1 MAEIIAEFE
10 NMNSTKNATTT
21 EPAPAAETTP
31 DKENAEPQKLSK
43 SQKKRLKEKEK
54 KGKIALRDRPC
65 FADGKFPLGQICEY
79 PERPDEIMRVWN
91 ATQAEREARDEADF
105 YRWNDWRQG
114 GEVHRISRKMTNEW
128 MKPGMKMFDIVE
140 RIDAQNRALIGLQ
153 RDETTGKPTSGLG
166 FPVGCSLNEC
176 AAHYT
181 PNAGDNTVLKYDD
194 VCKID
199 FGIQVNGRIVDSAFT
214 KIFNPKYQPLLDAS
228 LDATNTGIK
237 NAGIDVNLG
246 ELGEIIQ
253 ETMESHEI
261 TLDGIT
267 RQINSVTNLTGHSIE
282 AYQIHAGKQVPN
294 CHAPEYNEKME
305 EGEVFA
311 IETFASTGG
320 GYVDHDPDCSHYM
333 IKFNQLDQIPKN
345 ISTKGR
351 KLAHVIKNEFSSLPF
366 CRRWIDRLDYAKGET
381 WEGKYLMQ
389 LNELVKSRWIRDY
402 PGLSDTQ
409 GSFVAQFEHTVLMR
423 PTCKEVVTRGDDY

>member
-1 MAEIIAEFE
+1 MGTKKPQNGGLKMAGSQISEISILSPKMSQTDQVLARARQFLQYLV
-10 NMNSTKNATTT
+10 ST
-21 EPAPAAETTP
+21 
-31 DKENAEPQKLSK
+31 
-43 SQKKRLKEKEK
+43 
-54 KGKIALRDRPC
+54 
-65 FADGKFPLGQICEY
+65 
-79 PERPDEIMRVWN
+79 
-91 ATQAEREARDEADF
+91 
-105 YRWNDWRQG
+105 
-114 GEVHRISRKMTNEW
+114 
-128 MKPGMKMFDIVE
+128 
-140 RIDAQNRALIGLQ
+140 
-153 RDETTGKPTSGLG
+153 
-166 FPVGCSLNEC
+166 
-176 AAHYT
+176 
-181 PNAGDNTVLKYDD
+181 
-194 VCKID
+194 
-199 FGIQVNGRIVDSAFT
+199 AF
-214 KIFNPKYQPLLDAS
+214 S
-228 LDATNTGIK
+228 H
-237 NAGIDVNLG
+237 LG

-294 CHAPEYNEKME
+294 CHAPDYNERME

-333 IKFNQLDQIPKN
+333 IKYNQLDAIPKN

-402 PGLSDTQ
+402 PGLSDTA
-409 GSFVAQFEHTVLMR
+409 GSFVAQFEHTVMMR